1 MLEDVVAYQ
10 LFGGMPGENMV
21 QQATCQVS
29 SLAMDETAPEML
41 ADSVLR
47 KRKHKMN
54 KHKHKYGGLD
64 GHDGYQA
71 AGCHWLASSRRPCIG
86 LVFSAHSPAFGLRLQ
101 EAPEV
106 DAAPKQVECGC
117 CMFFLAPA
125 LQLQKAL

>member
-1 MLEDVVAYQ
+1 MMHLHVSQDLIGALRPRPMLEDVVAYQ

-54 KHKHKYGGLD
+54 KHKHKYG
-64 GHDGYQA
+64 
-71 AGCHWLASSRRPCIG
+71 
-86 LVFSAHSPAFGLRLQ
+86 SA
-101 EAPEV
+101 
-106 DAAPKQVECGC
+106 
-117 CMFFLAPA
+117 
-125 LQLQKAL
+125 